1 MAIMEHTFTIKR
13 SGALSNIRFSA
24 LDREFIIEQQYCV
37 YHCGTNLNLRLTKGV
52 PFPIVQWIAGDC
64 LRVFAKQFL
73 LGTGQSVDL
82 RWMNLEEFMK
92 DDMLQVTLRMTESTS
107 NVVPLFNNSDASD
120 VQVQVGESDALHL
133 HQCVLCTASPIFK
146 EFISSFGDESM
157 IIIDDFSVDT
167 VLYSFSYIYNDPQNA
182 FSTKVYEKTSQ
193 EMFC

>member
-1 MAIMEHTFTIKR
+1 M
-13 SGALSNIRFSA
+13 
-24 LDREFIIEQQYCV
+24 
-37 YHCGTNLNLRLTKGV
+37 
-52 PFPIVQWIAGDC
+52 
-64 LRVFAKQFL
+64 
-73 LGTGQSVDL
+73 
-82 RWMNLEEFMK
+82 EEFMK
-92 DDMLQVTLRMTESTS
+92 DDMLQVTLRMTESAS

-182 FSTKVYEKTSQ
+182 FSTNAINFREVFRFAKKYQ
-193 EMFC
+193 MAILMQH